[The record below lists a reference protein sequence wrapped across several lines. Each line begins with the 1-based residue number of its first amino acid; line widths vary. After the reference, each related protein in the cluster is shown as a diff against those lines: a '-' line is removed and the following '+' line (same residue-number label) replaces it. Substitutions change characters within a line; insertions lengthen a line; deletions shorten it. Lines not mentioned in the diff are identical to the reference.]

1 MKTVKRIVAVLL
13 AVMLMAP
20 AAVNAAAPSVTD
32 TNINNK
38 KAAATVTFNKK
49 KQLPT
54 TITVN
59 GQKLVVGKDC
69 IILKKKKSGKK
80 NSGKYTL
87 TIKGIGNYSGTTT
100 VTYKIKKAEQPIK
113 TAVASKTYDTDKVAT
128 KNKSFKLKPK
138 AVRKHFTYVVKGKY
152 VKDGTKASERKQAKK
167 NAYARKYITVN
178 KNGKV
183 TVKKGIKKGTY
194 RVVIKA
200 KSTKNHKKGRKVVKI
215 VIK

>member
-49 KQLPT
+49 TQLPT

-100 VTYKIKKAEQPIK
+100 VTYKIKKAAQPIK
-113 TAVASKTYDTDKVAT
+113 TAVASKAYNADKVAT

-138 AVRKHFTYVVKGKY
+138 AVRKHFKYVVKGKY
-152 VKDGTKASERKQAKK
+152 VKNGTKASERKQDKK